1 MKHITKLGLL
11 LILLIVISGCTSS
24 QSSLLSQQEFRNGI
38 REAELTLLENAPPQD
53 VFPNSNFKIIVNVR
67 NNAAYNLRNGLLK
80 LVGLTQEYFMIDQAE
95 QMVPELEG
103 RGITNPSGDQEF
115 IEFSLS
121 SGELLPSA
129 QSRSEQYL
137 VKFQYESSVEFSDT
151 ICINPNLYDI
161 YASGC
166 KVEPSKTYSGQGA
179 PLVIS
184 SMEEVISPGQDP
196 FVEIR
201 LTLKN
206 RGRGEVEKIH
216 LNAVRLGG
224 KDLNCQFADET
235 GSDLKDITLSKNN
248 QETLLKCS
256 TILETQNAYATSL
269 FASFTYDYS
278 VSLNKRINLVNS
290 AFRK

>member
-1 MKHITKLGLL
+1 MRNITLFGLL
-11 LILLIVISGCTSS
+11 MIILVITSGCTSKQPS
-24 QSSLLSQQEFRNGI
+24 FSQQEFRNGI

-53 VFPNSNFKIIVNVR
+53 VFPGSNFKIIVNVK

-80 LVGLTQEYFMIDQAE
+80 IVGLTQEYFTIDQAE
-95 QMVPELEG
+95 QIVPELEG
-103 RGITNPSGDQEF
+103 RGLTNPSGDQEF

-129 QSRSEQYL
+129 ERRSEQYL

-161 YASGC
+161 YESGC
-166 KVEPSKTYSGQGA
+166 KIEPSKTYSGQGS

-184 SMEEVISPGQDP
+184 NMEEVVSPGQNP

-206 RGRGEVEKIH
+206 RGKGEVGKIH
-216 LNAVRLGG
+216 LNAARLGG
-224 KDLNCQFADET
+224 KDLNCQFSDET
-235 GSDLKDITLSKNN
+235 GSDLKDITLSKKN
-248 QETLLKCS
+248 QETLLKCT
-256 TILETQNAYATSL
+256 TILETQGAYATSV

-290 AFRK
+290 AFRR